1 MKVILKAD
9 VKGKGKA
16 GELCNVSDGYARN
29 YLFPRGLAMEANAQ
43 AMNELRN
50 REEANAHRKQVERE
64 DAEGA
69 AKTLEGKTV
78 TLTAKAGS
86 AGRLFG
92 AVTAKEIAEAV
103 KKELGVDVDKR
114 KIVLD
119 ADIKACGVYEV
130 EVKLLAGVTAKMKVS
145 ITEE

>member
-1 MKVILKAD
+1 MA
-9 VKGKGKA
+9 A
-16 GELCNVSDGYARN
+16 GSYRLTCCNI
-29 YLFPRGLAMEANAQ
+29 
-43 AMNELRN
+43 
-50 REEANAHRKQVERE
+50 
-64 DAEGA
+64 GA
-69 AKTLEGKTV
+69 AV
-78 TLTAKAGS
+78 TRAFLFLFL
-86 AGRLFG
+86 LFG